1 MPFSRITVEIGEPIQ
16 VTKENF
22 EVAYDLVSRALG

>member
-1 MPFSRITVEIGEPIQ
+1 VEIGEPIQ